1 MLAFAFDVACGC
13 IAVSSLI
20 GGIYLI
26 MEYSDHQGT
35 SDIKIKFRQFA
46 AMYAISPQR
55 WRLSKYE
62 CCYFKG
68 SKKYWV
74 YFSFVGYWRYRNFMR
89 RMRKAQ
95 YMMEINKQEK
105 ELLKLFQEDIEWYK
119 TASLD
124 EQIKM
129 FANMKRD
136 QYRHEAFLNIKHL

>member
-1 MLAFAFDVACGC
+1 
-13 IAVSSLI
+13 
-20 GGIYLI
+20 

-46 AMYAISPQR
+46 AMYAISPQS

-129 FANMKRD
+129 YANMKRD